1 MLTIHISHAFQ
12 EKVMERYMENHM
24 ATYRV
29 VRLNINHKESAAF
42 LYDMVEDSSEE
53 IKRLNSSCSMDGIMY
68 MNSVDEAEIRAK
80 FQDDSSSLFLM
91 FYDYEYNTFKVV
103 ASKRDAKIEFKDWL
117 GDIVCLYSSLCQLS
131 VNGKLVDLSF
141 GKFLQNKKYMIINQ
155 FADTLG
161 LETEGDRVIVSDQN
175 IKDNITLLQEIKR
188 SFLKKETRIQLRDIF
203 VFNIDYITKSVTG
216 DEQSQVY
223 DFVHVQ
229 KHMTDFVMFLH
240 VDDLIANHCAVLEYF
255 IANAI
260 NASRDR
266 TEPLVCQNYYDR
278 YIANCQQKEITPM
291 MFGYYAKTLN
301 KFHPEKLRNVHFGAL
316 SLVPGRKYV
325 VDPNYVYFHYN
336 QDNFKD
342 DGWGCAYRS
351 LQTIISWFV
360 LNGQAKVEVP
370 SIPQIQKMLVEM
382 GDKPANFV
390 GSSEWIG
397 STEVSYIIQK
407 LIGVDSQIMFFQSGL
422 EIPNYLP
429 ALQQHFETRK
439 TPIMI
444 GGSVLAYTLLGISV
458 DEEQPQNS
466 QFLILDPHYK
476 GKEDMKSFLNPK
488 NKAVY
493 WSKSN
498 LFKANAFYN
507 FCCPLPK

>member
-1 MLTIHISHAFQ
+1 MLTIHISHSFQ
-12 EKVMERYMENHM
+12 EKVMERYMENNM
-24 ATYRV
+24 VTYRLI
-29 VRLNINHKESAAF
+29 RLNVSRRDNAAF
-42 LYDMVEDSSEE
+42 LYDLVEDSPED
-53 IKRLNSSCSMDGIMY
+53 IKRLNCACSMDGILY
-68 MNSVDEAEIRAK
+68 MNSSSETDVKAK
-80 FQDDSSSLFLM
+80 FENDPASLFLIY
-91 FYDYEYNTFKVV
+91 YDYEYNTFKVI
-103 ASKRDAKIEFKDWL
+103 ASKVDSKIEFKDWL
-117 GDIVCLYSSLCQLS
+117 GDIVCIYSSVYQVS
-131 VNGKLVDLSF
+131 INQKSVDLSF
-141 GKFLQNKKYMIINQ
+141 AKYLHNKKYMIVNQ
-155 FADTLG
+155 FADSLA
-161 LETEGDRVIVSDQN
+161 LETDGEKVAVSDPN
-175 IKDNITLLQEIKR
+175 LKDNVAMLQEIKR

-203 VFNIDYITKSVTG
+203 VFNIDYITKSIPG

-223 DFVHVQ
+223 DFVNVE
-229 KHMTDFVMFLH
+229 KHMTDFLMF
-240 VDDLIANHCAVLEYF
+240 VNIDDLIANHCGVFEHFFTNAIKTSKDRTVPLLCQNVDDRF
-255 IANAI
+255 IASA
-260 NASRDR
+260 
-266 TEPLVCQNYYDR
+266 EQN
-278 YIANCQQKEITPM
+278 EITPA
-291 MFGYYAKTLN
+291 MFGYYAKSLN
-301 KFHPEKLRNVHFGAL
+301 KFHPEKLRNVHLGAL
-316 SLVPGRKYV
+316 SLVPGRKYI

-360 LNGQAKVEVP
+360 LNGQAKVEIP
-370 SIPQIQKMLVEM
+370 SIPQIQKLLVEM
-382 GDKPANFV
+382 GDKPANFL
-390 GSSEWIG
+390 GSNEWIG

-444 GGSVLAYTLLGISV
+444 GGSVLAYTLLGISI
-458 DEEQPQNS
+458 DEDQPQNS

-476 GKEDMKSFLNPK
+476 GKEEMKTFLNPK